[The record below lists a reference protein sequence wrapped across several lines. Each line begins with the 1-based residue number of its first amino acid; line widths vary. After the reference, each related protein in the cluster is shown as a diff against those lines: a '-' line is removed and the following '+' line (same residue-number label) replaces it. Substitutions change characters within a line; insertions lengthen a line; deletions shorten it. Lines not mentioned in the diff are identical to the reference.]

1 MNTCITFSR
10 GPHFKILQK
19 PLNLLAPYISHTS
32 VGSTFFWMFGV
43 NDKILTSD
51 YLTYPCTQ
59 ISFIKTVIKI
69 NKRSKTLPLACGAK
83 TGTVLFTV
91 SYCRFCIVLTEL
103 PLVFSEEVRF
113 EQTNKQPRPG
123 PKAQPQP
130 RQTVQPLLT
139 TCSKMESGKFGKTTP
154 VEAFGRMPDCLIKF
168 CSFVFP
174 FACTCECL
182 AFSKSVASWVG

>member
-19 PLNLLAPYISHTS
+19 PLNPLAPYISHTS
-32 VGSTFFWMFGV
+32 VGSTFLKNWMFGV

-91 SYCRFCIVLTEL
+91 SYCRFCIVLAEL

-113 EQTNKQPRPG
+113 EQTNNLVPV
-123 PKAQPQP
+123 PKLSLSPD
-130 RQTVQPLLT
+130 RQSSL
-139 TCSKMESGKFGKTTP
+139 F
-154 VEAFGRMPDCLIKF
+154 
-168 CSFVFP
+168 
-174 FACTCECL
+174 
-182 AFSKSVASWVG
+182 